1 MSSLRAAI
9 ESLANQFAAG
19 VLSAVRGASLAEILD
34 QSGPTRR
41 GPGRPRRSVSSV
53 GAAPA
58 PVSAPARRARG
69 GKRLRRSAKDIA
81 ATAGQIVAHVGKHP
95 KGIRGEQVRK
105 DLGIAKNHWMNPLGM
120 ALDSKKIR
128 KTGEKR
134 ATLYF
139 PSR

>member
-1 MSSLRAAI
+1 MSSLRTAI
-9 ESLANQFAAG
+9 ESLASQFAAG
-19 VLSAVRGASLAEILD
+19 VLAAVRGASLEDILD
-34 QSGPTRR
+34 AGGPARR
-41 GPGRPRRSVSSV
+41 GPGQPRKSV
-53 GAAPA
+53 GSVNGAAS

-81 ATAGQIVAHVGKHP
+81 STAAQIVAHIGKHP